1 MSAETIYNFEVLVPE
16 ACKTVLVAAGLTA
29 ITLADAQAL
38 QKTRP
43 RVEIVYKH
51 LGETT
56 PKRLAILPDG
66 SKRTSCFRGE
76 LKLHAITDADVAGKT
91 AHSAY
96 RAAIRNVLATLE
108 QTLNGT
114 VLTQHKIQFV
124 VSGIEETGVR
134 AADGYEQT
142 TFPFTIDISIQ
153 QDAWAT
159 LGS

>member
-1 MSAETIYNFEVLVPE
+1 MATAKIWCAACAPRPRRINTAAANRTPSNEMSAETIYNFEVLVPE

-76 LKLHAITDADVAGKT
+76 L
-91 AHSAY
+91 
-96 RAAIRNVLATLE
+96 
-108 QTLNGT
+108 
-114 VLTQHKIQFV
+114 
-124 VSGIEETGVR
+124 
-134 AADGYEQT
+134 
-142 TFPFTIDISIQ
+142 
-153 QDAWAT
+153 
-159 LGS
+159 